1 VEPWNTSSW
10 HAGLMLI
17 DRHDSASEDEP
28 SGESAADLEL
38 LATLIPARRGP
49 VQGPSIDGAWAA
61 YADQLPAPEP
71 ASNPGQVAEPRT
83 SAARASRI
91 MAMGTMASRITG
103 LIRSLLLASA
113 LGLGVMGSAF
123 NTANNLPNTISAL
136 IVGGAISSLF
146 VPQLVRAAKED
157 ADGGQRYRDLLLTLS
172 IIILGATTVACVVFA
187 PQIVSLYAGGYT
199 GADRTVTITLTRYCA
214 PQIFC
219 YGMFVILG
227 QVLNSKDRFGPMT
240 WTPVLANLVMIATLG
255 GFMWATAGR
264 RISTESVSPAEL
276 RLLGLGTTL
285 GIVLQTIA
293 LLPYLRK
300 VGVGYRPRLD
310 PRGAGLR
317 KSATLAKWTVA
328 AVLVAQAG
336 AWLMTRYG
344 NDMDVHF
351 RNQGVGYAAYTNAWN
366 IWILPQA
373 VVSVSLVTAL
383 LPRMSR
389 AAQAGDPAAV
399 RASISFGLRMAG
411 VAIVPCAFAFL
422 AFGQQICALLF
433 GHGNT
438 DEVMVRNTGFL
449 LMALA
454 LGLIPFSAQYVM
466 VRGFYAYED
475 SRTPFMVTTL
485 GTAINAALT
494 VAAYY
499 ALRSTPWA
507 MAAMCVA
514 SVIASSVSMVITGL
528 RLRRKLPGFESRRI
542 VRTHL
547 KLGTA
552 SLLAAALGAPLTIVV
567 VRALGHAAIGE
578 STALLAGGGVFAIA
592 FLLAARRLRIHEVTT
607 LVGVARTRLGW

>member
-1 VEPWNTSSW
+1 MV
-10 HAGLMLI
+10 L
-17 DRHDSASEDEP
+17 
-28 SGESAADLEL
+28 
-38 LATLIPARRGP
+38 
-49 VQGPSIDGAWAA
+49 
-61 YADQLPAPEP
+61 
-71 ASNPGQVAEPRT
+71 
-83 SAARASRI
+83 
-91 MAMGTMASRITG
+91 GTMASRITG
-103 LIRSLLLASA
+103 LVRSLLLASA
-113 LGLGVMGSAF
+113 LGLGLMGSAF
-123 NTANNLPNTISAL
+123 NTANNMPNTISAL

-146 VPQLVRAAKED
+146 VPQLVRAARED
-157 ADGGQRYRDLLLTLS
+157 ADGGRRYRDLLLTLS
-172 IIILGATTVACVVFA
+172 VIVLASATVACVVLA

-199 GADRTVTITLTRYCA
+199 GADRAVTITLTRYCA

-255 GFMWATAGR
+255 GFMWVTAG
-264 RISTESVSPAEL
+264 ESIGTGNVSPTDL

-285 GIVLQTIA
+285 GIALQTIA
-293 LLPYLRK
+293 LIPYLRQA
-300 VGVGYRPRLD
+300 GVGYRPRLD

-328 AVLVAQAG
+328 AVLVSQAG
-336 AWLMTRYG
+336 SWLVTRYG
-344 NDMDVHF
+344 NDMDTRF

-373 VVSVSLVTAL
+373 VISVSLVTAL

-399 RASISFGLRMAG
+399 RASISFGLRIAA

-422 AFGQQICALLF
+422 AFGQEICALLF

-454 LGLIPFSAQYVM
+454 LGLIPFSAQFVM
-466 VRGFYAYED
+466 LRGFYAYED
-475 SRTPFMVTTL
+475 SRTPFVVTAW

-494 VAAYY
+494 LIVYY

-507 MAAMCVA
+507 MAGMCVA
-514 SVIASSVSMVITGL
+514 YVLSSSASMVITGL
-528 RLRRKLPGFESRRI
+528 RLRRKLPGFESRR
-542 VRTHL
+542 VARTHL

-552 SLLAAALGAPLTIVV
+552 SLLAAALGAPLTASVA
-567 VRALGHAAIGE
+567 RALGDAMVGE
-578 STALLAGGGVFAIA
+578 SAALLMGVGVFAVA
-592 FLLAARRLRIHEVTT
+592 FLLAARGLRIHEVTA
-607 LVGVARTRLGW
+607 LAGVARARLRFTGP